1 MSFMFRPPLAE
12 VLFRSTASVDNSVD
26 ESLIVLKM
34 VDAERP
40 SSSLPKKWALWPVRC
55 NPHILWFDGSIFS
68 PSITLWSHGASLLI
82 FYLKPR
88 CQ

>member
-1 MSFMFRPPLAE
+1 
-12 VLFRSTASVDNSVD
+12 
-26 ESLIVLKM
+26 
-34 VDAERP
+34 
-40 SSSLPKKWALWPVRC
+40 LPKKWALWPVRC